1 MAAKLG
7 RHYGVPLERSDYLE
21 LKPHPRSCD
30 TQGFRDWLQTLGS
43 GKRLAV
49 DLFSGAG
56 GLSSGLEQ
64 AGWTVAAAVDIDER
78 ALQTHA
84 ANFPGLSLHMDLGD
98 PSERD
103 RLIDLLAPAE
113 IDLVA
118 GGPPCQPFS
127 RAGRSKIR
135 DLVKNHKRDPHDRRK
150 ELWVAYLDVIKR
162 VRPRAVIMEN
172 VPDMGLA
179 DDFFVVRL
187 IEEELEDLGYAIQIR
202 IVDAWEYG
210 VPQHRKRLILL
221 ARSDT
226 DLFDWREPDRE
237 RTTLRD
243 AIGDLPKLDVEP
255 LERVGAR
262 KTAYRQPPTMSRY
275 ARSMRK
281 GAERGILW
289 DHMTRRVRADDF
301 EIFTEMEPKTLYSE
315 IDEDRRRY
323 KADHFVDKYKKLDWN
338 ELSRTITAHIAK
350 DGYWYIHPDQPRT
363 LTVREAARIQTFP
376 DRFRF
381 AGTRSDAFR
390 QIGNAVPPQ
399 LGRAAAEALL
409 PCEPGRHSA
418 GATQPHWREVR
429 ESLTTWALARREGDD
444 WHHLPASEPVMLHAL
459 VMAVLS
465 SSRMK
470 PSALAELMATI
481 RKSTRLT
488 PAIFNKLLSAAPTV
502 AARKR
507 ISRLSSAVALRSI
520 WSDVEAIDANLH
532 LAPGE
537 QAVFR
542 LLSGEDLMLVSH
554 GTLRVA
560 ARLNDKDLDRN
571 RSSDGRVQLV
581 KLIGAGHLAPLRMA
595 AVRLIGA
602 KFCHETRPNC
612 YSCPLAVHCPRKD
625 QNSQDLFAFSPPT
638 G

>member
-1 MAAKLG
+1 
-7 RHYGVPLERSDYLE
+7 LE
-21 LKPHPRSCD
+21 LEPHPHSCD
-30 TQGFRDWLQTLGS
+30 TAGFPDWLQTFGNT
-43 GKRLAV
+43 KRLAV

-64 AGWTVAAAVDIDER
+64 AGWTVAAAVDMDKR

-84 ANFPGLSLHMDLGD
+84 ANFPGLSLQMDLGD

-103 RLIDLLAPAE
+103 RLVDLLAPAE

-135 DLVKNHKRDPHDRRK
+135 DLVMNHKRDPHDRRK

-162 VRPRAVIMEN
+162 IRPRAVIMEN

-187 IEEELEDLGYAIQIR
+187 IEEELEDLGYATQIR

-221 ARSDT
+221 ARRDT
-226 DLFDWREPDRE
+226 DFFGWREPDRE

-243 AIGDLPKLDVEP
+243 AIGDLPKLDVKP
-255 LERVGAR
+255 LERIGAR
-262 KTAYRQPPTMSRY
+262 KTAYRQPPTISRF
-275 ARSMRK
+275 ARSMRA

-301 EIFTEMEPKTLYSE
+301 EIFTEMDPKTLYSE
-315 IDEDRRRY
+315 IDEVRRRY

-390 QIGNAVPPQ
+390 QIGNAVPPK
-399 LGRAAAEALL
+399 LGRAAAQALV
-409 PCEPGRHSA
+409 PNAPGRYSV
-418 GATQPHWREVR
+418 GAAQPDWRQVR

-444 WHHLPASEPVMLHAL
+444 WHHMPASRPVIFHAL

-465 SSRMK
+465 NSRIK
-470 PSALAELMATI
+470 PSALAELMAAV

-488 PAIFNKLLSAAPTV
+488 PTVLDKLLTAAPTV
-502 AARKR
+502 AIR
-507 ISRLSSAVALRSI
+507 SRLNRLTNVVALRSI
-520 WSDVEAIDANLH
+520 WSDVEAIGAHLH
-532 LAPGE
+532 LSPSE
-537 QAVFR
+537 QATFR

-560 ARLNDKDLDRN
+560 ARLNNKELDRN

-581 KLIGAGHLAPLRMA
+581 KLLGAGELAPLRMA

-602 KFCHETRPNC
+602 VFCHETRPNC
-612 YSCPLAVHCPRKD
+612 YSCPLAAHCPRKD
-625 QNSQDLFAFSPPT
+625 EVADDLFTSSAPT